1 MRRFAA
7 RVCLAA
13 GLGIAV
19 PALPAFAE
27 VLVLS
32 GAERAPVG
40 VVAVSLGHPPPATGQ
55 SAALTQPP
63 RERSERSQLLMLV
76 VALILIGMITLWRG

>member
-13 GLGIAV
+13 GLGIAI

-32 GAERAPVG
+32 GAERAPVA
-40 VVAVSLGHPPPATGQ
+40 VVSLGYPLPTTGQ
-55 SAALTQPP
+55 SAAPTQPA
-63 RERSERSQLLMLV
+63 RERSQRSELLMLV
-76 VALILIGMITLWRG
+76 VGLTVIGMITLWRG